1 MISRQYER
9 DSVEKNGKLGPN
21 IAVLKQRS
29 RDQEELY
36 EFLSTNFLGGFHWNF
51 LGHPNLNSITL
62 ISIVVNSVPSVGTP
76 WWKTPSSVGRKVSVR
91 LIYKTPINLVNDKV
105 L

>member
-1 MISRQYER
+1 
-9 DSVEKNGKLGPN
+9 LGPN
-21 IAVLKQRS
+21 IAVLKQHS
-29 RDQEELY
+29 RDQEELQ
-36 EFLSTNFLGGFHWNF
+36 EFLSIKLLGSHWNF
-51 LGHPNLNSITL
+51 LGYPNLNSITL

-76 WWKTPSSVGRKVSVR
+76 WWKTPSSVERKVSVR